1 MAWFW
6 GSKMRRLVILGA
18 GGFAREVVLYLVGG
32 YYSRVAFLD
41 DTGARSEKCL
51 LPPNASLIS
60 DLSAEWE
67 GSDFIIAVGNPRAK
81 KVLEDRYAHLLG
93 VRPNVEYGCL
103 WLDKGLLPECGVIIT
118 PGCVLTTNISLGRH
132 VTININSTVGHDTVI
147 GDYTTISPGCN
158 ISGNVVI
165 GEGCLIGTGAAIRE
179 KVLIASNVT
188 VGAGAVVVKNLDK
201 PGGVYI
207 GNPARLMQS

>member
-1 MAWFW
+1 
-6 GSKMRRLVILGA
+6 MRRLVILGA
-18 GGFAREVVLYLVGG
+18 GGCAREVVLYLAGG

-41 DTGARSEKCL
+41 DTGTGQKCL

-81 KVLEDRYAHLLG
+81 KVLEGRYAHMLG
-93 VRPNVEYGCL
+93 VCPNVEYGCL
-103 WLDKGLLPECGVIIT
+103 WLDKGLLPECGVIIA

-132 VTININSTVGHDTVI
+132 VIINFNSTVGHDTVI